1 MSKEKEKAEEKTD
14 LIEAV
19 LEEGSKTLLKIA
31 KRTLENLKETCND
44 IEGLLAKLEEALTGD
59 AK

>member
-1 MSKEKEKAEEKTD
+1 MSKEKGKAEEKSD
-14 LIEAV
+14 LIEA
-19 LEEGSKTLLKIA
+19 LIEEGSKTLLKVA
-31 KRTLENLKETCND
+31 KRTLENLKETCDD